1 MTEEQTTTETA
12 RGRVRRMLIDPATEA
27 GMRFKKGTSE
37 ADQKRDL
44 DRICDDVSYL
54 SDLAMGA
61 LLEWL
66 LRNGEGSARCFWPK
80 PVSLIA
86 EAHRYEQRD
95 LEELP
100 RAASWFASR
109 AGLAALQNGNLVAT
123 FLWWEKRLRPPR
135 DERELRMST
144 ERSETLARMVEVTE
158 DKLHRGFDPGPH
170 AREELRWYRGV
181 EARARAMV
189 QAGIEK
195 RRVTEGDAA

>member
-1 MTEEQTTTETA
+1 MTDEQTTTETA
-12 RGRVRRMLIDPATEA
+12 RGRVRRMLIEPAIEA
-27 GMRFKKGTSE
+27 GMRFKKGTPE
-37 ADQKRDL
+37 AEQKRAL
-44 DRICDDVSYL
+44 DRICDDLAYL
-54 SDLAMGA
+54 GDAALAA

-80 PVSLIA
+80 PVSLIGV
-86 EAHRYEQRD
+86 AHSYEPRR

-135 DERELRMST
+135 DERELRMIT
-144 ERSETLARMVEVTE
+144 ERSETLVRMVEVTE
-158 DKLHRGFDPGPH
+158 DKLHRGFEPGAH
-170 AREELRWYRGV
+170 AREELRWYRGL

-189 QAGIEK
+189 QAGIDK
-195 RRVTEGDAA
+195 RQAEAGDAA